1 MNLWQAR
8 TVFPLDL
15 TNPETI
21 PTQNLQDPV
30 VFPPSDLTNSPTVI
44 SPFTNLSTPASI
56 QLRQNA
62 FNEITQILNNTEKT
76 FNTTCQQCMA
86 SLLVLQNLT
95 RAVPWEVPPILI
107 QICNFVHFD
116 GIFRNLYCL
125 EESLNLVFKAFG
137 SCEQEF
143 MANSDG
149 QISTQLLANAD
160 VAGQDGEASILFV
173 KNSPLT

>member
-1 MNLWQAR
+1 ML
-8 TVFPLDL
+8 
-15 TNPETI
+15 
-21 PTQNLQDPV
+21 
-30 VFPPSDLTNSPTVI
+30 PPSDLTNSPTVI

-116 GIFRNLYCL
+116 GINFVISIIYKNRSTCYL
-125 EESLNLVFKAFG
+125 KAFG